1 MSVYLPLVKIIQL
14 EKSYI
19 FQDLQ
24 KFNDLFNKIT
34 FKNTVEPGLFD
45 TGLFDTLAY
54 PTRFCIPLKLAISTH
69 VFYPGLFD
77 TGLFDTPAYS
87 TPISTPFMKNT
98 LFLPRFIRQLY

>member
-1 MSVYLPLVKIIQL
+1 MYWMKNNYDGDELCNSRRIV
-14 EKSYI
+14 
-19 FQDLQ
+19 
-24 KFNDLFNKIT
+24 NDDDS
-34 FKNTVEPGLFD
+34 TVEPGLFD